1 MQFIFTFI
9 WSFLLFTTLNYV
21 VSSVNAVPFDLGLG
35 AIVSVVA
42 AVILFIMSAI
52 LPEEPLPDYE

>member
-1 MQFIFTFI
+1 MQFIITFI

-35 AIVSVVA
+35 AIVSVIA
-42 AVILFIMSAI
+42 AIIIFIISAI